1 MLIAGQAAGR
11 KVYQSGIPFD
21 DATHYHCCFLDGV
34 VGRGE
39 EFCTDDTAS
48 LDPIER
54 TGSDLGNPLILIILQ
69 LTTWTK
75 NNLKICFFTS

>member
-54 TGSDLGNPLILIILQ
+54 TGS
-69 LTTWTK
+69 
-75 NNLKICFFTS
+75 